1 MKIRTIITQDAEV
14 DDQNSLRHF
23 LLYCNE
29 VELQG
34 IVQTSSKFHWEGV
47 SGAKTKKILMP
58 GELEGDKNE
67 GTYDKPYRWPG
78 TDWMFRVIDDYEK
91 DYPNLIRH
99 AEGYPAP
106 DYLRS
111 ITKVGN
117 IGYKGETEQSTEGSE
132 LIRKA
137 ILDDDERTLYLQ
149 VWGGC
154 NTIVRA
160 LMDIQAEYENTPE
173 WPSLYERITKKIVI
187 TACGE
192 QDETYRTYLAEE
204 WPRIQFVKTL
214 QMGSYAYPWLRM
226 PEGESK
232 DALRADFMKREIL
245 NGKSALAG
253 GYCTWLDGVYYEG
266 EEQASQFGSNP
277 NISNEWFGA
286 GFGLSAGEPYDFL
299 SEGDSPTFF
308 PMFNWGFRTLEDF
321 SYGGIAGRYHPVP
334 NEANTKGERLNLWDV
349 SQDVYIDRNGES
361 HLTESMWPYVADIQ
375 RDFAARVAWASADTY
390 EKGEHA
396 PLLHVL
402 EGTDLEVT
410 SGQTV
415 TLHAQASSPDG
426 VSVRTAFRVYADASA
441 QWAGEVSLN
450 VQDGAAVF
458 TVPTQAVSGD
468 MLHIVVKAQ
477 AEGHHRLVHYQHVI
491 VTVK

>member
-23 LLYCNE
+23 LLYSNE

-34 IVQTSSKFHWEGV
+34 IVQTSSKFHWQGV
-47 SGAKTKKILMP
+47 PGAETKKVLMP
-58 GELEGDKNE
+58 GELSGDKDE

-78 TDWMFRVIDDYEK
+78 TEWMQQVLDDYEK
-91 DYPNLIRH
+91 DYPNLCRH
-99 AEGYPAP
+99 AEGYPTPA
-106 DYLRS
+106 YLRG

-117 IGYKGETEQSTEGSE
+117 IGYKGETAQPTEGSE

-137 ILDDDERTLYLQ
+137 ILDADERTLYIQ

-160 LMDIQAEYENTPE
+160 LMDIEAAYGNAPE
-173 WPSLYERITKKIVI
+173 WPQMYEKITRKVVI

-192 QDETYRTYLAEE
+192 QDETYRTYLAEK
-204 WPRIQFVKTL
+204 WPRMQFVKTL

-232 DALRADFMKREIL
+232 DTLRAEFMKKEIL
-245 NGKSALAG
+245 NGKSALAS

-266 EEQASQFGSNP
+266 EEQASQFGANP
-277 NISNEWFGA
+277 NIGKEWFGSW
-286 GFGLSAGEPYDFL
+286 FGLPAGEPFDFL

-308 PMFNWGFRTLEDF
+308 PLFNWGFRTLEDF
-321 SYGGIAGRYHPVP
+321 SYGGIAGRYHLVP
-334 NEANTKGERLNLWDV
+334 GEVNSKGEALNIWDV
-349 SQDVYIDRNGES
+349 SRDEYTDRDGQV
-361 HLTESMWPYVADIQ
+361 HVTESMWPYVSDIQ
-375 RDFAARVAWASADTY
+375 RDFAARVAWAAADTF

-396 PLLHVL
+396 PKL
-402 EGTDLEVT
+402 EIREGVDLSAKPGEKI
-410 SGQTV
+410 
-415 TLHAQASSPDG
+415 TLHADAVSPDNLPVH
-426 VSVRTAFRVYADASA
+426 VSFRVYQDAGPEWAKGVAAVTGETYAEFTLPADAVP
-441 QWAGEVSLN
+441 GEK
-450 VQDGAAVF
+450 F
-458 TVPTQAVSGD
+458 
-468 MLHIVVKAQ
+468 HIIVKAQ
-477 AEGHHRLVHYQHVI
+477 AEGHHRLVHYRQVI